1 MRHRPFWKGQSIS
14 EKVGLT
20 LHSMSHSKD
29 MKKVDVSVIIP
40 CYNSNLEW
48 LAECLFSVVQALDAF
63 AGQAEVLVV
72 DDGSKFCIESGVRE
86 LMSDQELSRIRF
98 CRKENGGLSSAR
110 NFGMQQTRGEWCH
123 FIDDDDLIDEGFY
136 REMMSR
142 TDSGDADLLFSESRF
157 FGEIESQFR
166 IPTADI
172 VSRLVVGNVVHVNA
186 VLARRSTLEQ
196 LDGFDEKLNGL
207 EDWDMWLRCVR
218 AGSQIIVVNLP
229 LAAVR
234 IHPASMS
241 TNRPRMN
248 SRMAELSR
256 REWRDHFG
264 FWSSQR
270 PNSSKFVRDGAL
282 AGFLYS
288 LRSESPASSVV
299 KMHQILRSQV
309 GVFKASAWLI
319 RQVIKHILVREK
331 SEHALS

>member
-1 MRHRPFWKGQSIS
+1 
-14 EKVGLT
+14 
-20 LHSMSHSKD
+20 MSQDSDSKKAD
-29 MKKVDVSVIIP
+29 LSVIVP

-48 LAECLFSVVQALDAF
+48 LRECLLSIVNALDAF

-72 DDGSKFCIESGVRE
+72 DDGSEICIASGVGE
-86 LMSDQELSRIRF
+86 LLSDNELSQIRF

-142 TDSGDADLLFSESRF
+142 TETVEGADLVFSESRF

-234 IHPASMS
+234 IHQASMS